1 MDRIYLDN
9 AATTAVSPEVLEAM
23 LPYFTQCFGNPSSIH
38 STGRDA
44 RRVVDAARRQVAAAI
59 GAQPQE
65 IYFTAGGS
73 ESDNWAIKGT
83 AFAKKS
89 RGNHIITSAIEHHAV
104 LHTCAWLEKQGF
116 EVTYLPVDEFGRVR
130 VEDVE
135 KAITDKTILITIMA
149 ANNEIGTIQP
159 IAEIGKLAHDKGILF
174 HTDAVQA
181 IGAMPID
188 VNTMHIDMLSMSGHK
203 FHGPKGIGALYI
215 RKGVK
220 IDQYLHG
227 GAQERGQRAGTEN
240 LAGIV
245 GMGKA
250 IEIAT
255 QHLEENA
262 ARLTILRDKLIDGI
276 LAEIP
281 DVRLNG
287 HRTQRLPNNVNV
299 SVRYVEGEALLLRLD
314 LAGIA
319 GSSGSACTSG
329 SLDPSHV
336 LLAIGLPHEI
346 AHGSLRLSLGTDTT
360 EAEIDEVLDKLPG
373 IVKNLR
379 DMSPLNAYQQ
389 SLNASCPFDHDHG
402 HDGDDAE

>member
-262 ARLTILRDKLIDGI
+262 ARLTVLRDKLIDGI

-336 LLAIGLPHEI
+336 LLAIGLPQEI